1 MGILEELGKQITEA
15 EENIREAEEVLAII
29 RDAGRPSARDET
41 RLKQARNELQ
51 RLKDAYIK
59 RSGE

>member
-15 EENIREAEEVLAII
+15 EDNIREAEEVLAII

-41 RLKQARNELQ
+41 RLKQAKSELK
-51 RLKDAYIK
+51 RLKDAYVK
-59 RSGE
+59 RNGE